1 MGNNSCLESSYHFL
15 EEEKNMVVC
24 SSLMGSGVRY
34 EYLGLKLNCHLEC
47 VLSSWSK
54 HLRCTSK
61 LAKIRETYQL
71 LSVETDFHRRIEGA
85 RRNWNIDLVTWRFGN
100 GI

>member
-34 EYLGLKLNCHLEC
+34 EYLGLKLSCHLEC
-47 VLSSWSK
+47 VLPSWSK
-54 HLRCTSK
+54 HLRCMSK

-100 GI
+100 RI